1 MNQSTSVYSLLLK
14 AALLALVW
22 WVLTDGNAHSWWIG
36 GAAILLALLAARSPA
51 SQFSI
56 SLLKLTLFV
65 PFFLKHSILGG
76 VDVARRVLRPTM
88 PIDPIMVECVL
99 RLPPGSPQ
107 VLLTNMVSLL
117 PGTLSASLENSVLT
131 MHVLDQQGSYVND
144 FLILEEKVAELFSV
158 PILNPGAGV

>member
-1 MNQSTSVYSLLLK
+1 MNQITRVYSMLLK
-14 AALLALVW
+14 VALLALAW
-22 WVLTDGNAHSWWIG
+22 WVLTDGNPHSWWIG
-36 GAAILLALLAARSPA
+36 GVAIVLALWVAKSSA

-76 VDVARRVLRPTM
+76 VDVARRALRPTM
-88 PIDPIMVECVL
+88 PIDPIMVESVL

-117 PGTLSASLENSVLT
+117 PGRSARRWRIV
-131 MHVLDQQGSYVND
+131 Y
-144 FLILEEKVAELFSV
+144 
-158 PILNPGAGV
+158 